1 MSKFLAAL
9 CAFAAVAMLLPAT
22 QSAQAQSRGY
32 QRGDGTVIYY
42 TDENGRRRARV
53 IVQRRSYLDAG
64 TEVLPGERKYHD
76 YAFPPNYSASRDV
89 LGPGRGFD
97 ERQPL
102 NNAFDVPTRY

>member
-1 MSKFLAAL
+1 MSRVLAGLIALAAIL
-9 CAFAAVAMLLPAT
+9 VLIPAAEP
-22 QSAQAQSRGY
+22 AQAQSRGY

-42 TDENGRRRARV
+42 TDEFGRRRARV

-64 TEVLPGERKYHD
+64 TEVRPGERKYHD

-102 NNAFDVPTRY
+102 NNWFDVPQRY